1 MTVPSG
7 PVVFNNDT
15 GSDSA
20 ASGLGPD
27 AVVAGTFDVTSG
39 SSTLTNG
46 VTSSGNIFDIDVGDL
61 IYITTSSGRKFSIIQ
76 GINLSLGEFY
86 TDDNWDVTETANW
99 YVGGK
104 RATLDNADSR
114 TLFSSDI
121 PFGAVVEIEHTGTHY
136 TFGSLI
142 TLKAIGTTD
151 APVVYRG
158 TGTSKPRIQGVVG
171 NSEAIRPNGSVFDNL
186 EIEGRSTTGQGL
198 MAASYYSLFNCKLID
213 NSSSTA
219 NVAHLIASSSSYN
232 NLVVNCSFVGKGG
245 LGTAIRGYYVY
256 GWYQT
261 CNIINCE
268 FSGFDTCIKI
278 EEGNAFNVNKCVF
291 RDSTKGFDAQ
301 STTDRGGHCITDSIF
316 YGLSGNAI
324 NFDGQYAVQASTVL
338 GNIFSEIGGD
348 CISAAS
354 AWNKASTALFDRNA
368 FYDVSGSSYNNLSG
382 GSDDINLP
390 YDPFVDA
397 SNGDFR
403 LNKLVGGG
411 AGLRN
416 FKLARPN

>member
-1 MTVPSG
+1 MTVLSG
-7 PVVFNNDT
+7 PILFNNSGT
-15 GSDSA
+15 GSDTA
-20 ASGLGPD
+20 ASGCGPD
-27 AVVAGTFDVTSG
+27 AAIAI
-39 SSTLTNG
+39 TLQ
-46 VTSSGNIFDIDVGDL
+46 TSSGSNTANASGSLSSISTGDL
-61 IYITTSSGRKFSIIQ
+61 MYVPSFTGRKFNVVASVQ
-76 GINLSLGEFY
+76 PLGGTIDFDY
-86 TDDNWDVTETANW
+86 NWDDTASSVSG

-104 RATLDNADSR
+104 RATLDNTDSR

-136 TFGSLI
+136 TFGALI
-142 TLKAIGTTD
+142 TLKSIGTTD

-171 NSEAIRPNGSVFDNL
+171 NSEAIRPSGNVFDNL

-219 NVAHLIASSSSYN
+219 NVSHLIASSSSYN